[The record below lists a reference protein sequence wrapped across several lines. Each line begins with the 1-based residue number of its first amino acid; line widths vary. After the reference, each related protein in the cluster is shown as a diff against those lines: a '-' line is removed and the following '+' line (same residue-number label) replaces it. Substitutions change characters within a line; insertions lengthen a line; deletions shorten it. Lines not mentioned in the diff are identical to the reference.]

1 LASRFTVL
9 GQPVEVQTCVHP
21 KRDLLAIRVCSPL
34 LSGKRLK
41 IAMSFPYPSP
51 QRPMGDRSAE
61 PARHRSEGV
70 RVDER
75 RAVVLR
81 TIDDAS
87 YRVALE
93 WSQGA
98 ALAGQKPH
106 EFILTSD
113 RDALELTCLFIQ
125 AAPTEGPPSVA
136 EVQSAAAK
144 HWEQFWTTGGA
155 IDLAASAHPQA
166 HELERRIVLSQYNT
180 ALHCAG
186 SLPSQE
192 TGLLCNSWNG
202 KFHLEM
208 HWWHSAH
215 FVAWNRFPLF
225 ERSLDYYEKILPQA
239 RELAKMQ
246 GFTGARWPKMV
257 GPDGKDSPS
266 PVGPLLIWQQ
276 PHPIHFAELCYRHH
290 RDRATLERWRTI
302 VEETAEFMASY
313 AHLVDNRYVL
323 GPPMKTVSENAD
335 TLTTIN
341 PTSELA
347 YWRFGLSVAQQ
358 WRERLGQ
365 ARSATWDD
373 VLSKLSP
380 LPVQDGLYLMQ
391 EGMTDTYTK
400 WNWEHPALV
409 MPAAM
414 LPPDYYD
421 RETMRRTVRK
431 VTETWQW
438 DRAWGWDFGVA
449 AAAAARVGEP
459 ELALAALLIDSPK
472 NRYHPNGHN
481 YQREN
486 LTAYLP
492 GNGSLLAA
500 VATMAVTSSFDL
512 KDWSAKWENLS

>member
-1 LASRFTVL
+1 V
-9 GQPVEVQTCVHP
+9 
-21 KRDLLAIRVCSPL
+21 
-34 LSGKRLK
+34 
-41 IAMSFPYPSP
+41 
-51 QRPMGDRSAE
+51 
-61 PARHRSEGV
+61 
-70 RVDER
+70 
-75 RAVVLR
+75 
-81 TIDDAS
+81 
-87 YRVALE
+87 
-93 WSQGA
+93 
-98 ALAGQKPH
+98 
-106 EFILTSD
+106 
-113 RDALELTCLFIQ
+113 Q
-125 AAPTEGPPSVA
+125 AA
-136 EVQSAAAK
+136 AAA

-155 IDLAASAHPQA
+155 IDLAASSHPQA
-166 HELERRIVLSQYNT
+166 REFERRIVLSQYNT

-186 SLPSQE
+186 PMPSQE
-192 TGLLCNSWNG
+192 TGLLFNSWNG
-202 KFHLEM
+202 KSHLEM

-215 FVAWNRFPLF
+215 FVAWDRFPLF
-225 ERSLDYYEKILPQA
+225 ERSLAYYEKILPQA
-239 RELAKMQ
+239 REIAQRQ
-246 GFTGARWPKMV
+246 GFSGARWPKMV

-276 PHPIHFAELCYRHH
+276 PHPIHFAELCYRHQ
-290 RDRATLERWRTI
+290 RDRLMLERWYTI
-302 VEETAEFMASY
+302 VEETAAFMASY
-313 AHLVDNRYVL
+313 AHLADSRYVL

-341 PTSELA
+341 PTFELA

-365 ARSATWDD
+365 PRNARWDE

-380 LPVQDGLYLMQ
+380 LPTQDGCYLMQ

-409 MPAAM
+409 MPTAM
-414 LPPDYYD
+414 LPPEFYD
-421 RETMRRTVRK
+421 RETMRRTIRK
-431 VTETWQW
+431 VMETWQW

-459 ELALAALLIDSPK
+459 ELAINALLIDSPK

-500 VATMAVTSSFDL
+500 VAIMAVTNSFTAA
-512 KDWSAKWENLS
+512 KNWSAKWEKLS